1 MSRANAGTK
10 GVPRADR
17 ELQIVRAACE
27 AFGTVGFARASVAAI
42 AADAGISKPLVY
54 QYFGSKEGLYLASFN
69 YGAETLAAEMERVA
83 ADDSVGL
90 ERGLRTLDG
99 LFRTLEPQPWV
110 WRLLFDPSA
119 PDDGEVAAA
128 RAVYTDRITRLAV
141 EGVGELMR
149 LVGDDDPLDASALT
163 AVWMSAVDALITW
176 WLDHSEVT
184 PSQMTARCYRLI
196 VALSGAEPPAR
207 VAADPAVR

>member
-27 AFGTVGFARASVAAI
+27 VFGTVGFARASVAAI

-54 QYFGSKEGLYLASFN
+54 QYFGSKEGLFLASFN

-99 LFRTLEPQPWV
+99 LFRMLEPQPWL
-110 WRLLFDPSA
+110 WRLLFDPTA
-119 PDDGEVAAA
+119 PDDGEIATA
-128 RAVYTDRITRLAV
+128 RAVYTDRITRLAI
-141 EGVGELMR
+141 EGVGELMQ

-163 AVWMSAVDALITW
+163 AVWMSAVDALIAW
-176 WLDHSEVT
+176 WLDHPEVT
-184 PSQMTARCYRLI
+184 PTEMTNRCHRLI
-196 VALSGAEPPAR
+196 AALSGATVPA
-207 VAADPAVR
+207 DLPG